1 MAQEKI
7 ELPKFCGEEDGFC
20 TWFMQAKACA
30 ARFGFAQA
38 LSATA
43 EANLPANQ
51 GPGQN
56 QDEQDAVER
65 NLKAVTFLT
74 NAVPD
79 SMLILITAAGS
90 ADTNWP
96 T

>member
-7 ELPKFCGEEDGFC
+7 ELPKFSGEEDGFC
-20 TWFMQAKACA
+20 TWFMRAKAYA

-43 EANLPANQ
+43 EANLPANE

-56 QDEQDAVER
+56 QDEQESQGRD
-65 NLKAVTFLT
+65 F
-74 NAVPD
+74 PD
-79 SMLILITAAGS
+79 ECS
-90 ADTNWP
+90 A
-96 T
+96 